1 MNDDAIAAPLAAAL
15 SARGYETLT
24 PVQKAM
30 LAPEV
35 AGRDALV
42 SAQTGSGKTVAFG
55 MAIAPDLLRGADRLL
70 FADVPMALIIAPT
83 RELALQV
90 ARELDW
96 LYAET
101 GAQIAT
107 CVGGMDYRTEKR
119 ALDRG
124 AHIVVGT
131 PGRLRDHIDR
141 RSLDLSGLRAAVL
154 DEADEML
161 DLGFREDLE
170 FILAAAPPERRTMM
184 FSATV
189 PPAIAALAKDFQRDA
204 LRIQTQGEARQHVDI
219 EYRALNVSTRDREHA
234 IFNVL
239 RYYEARTAIVFCKT
253 RVNVNHLF
261 ARMGN
266 RGFQVVAL
274 SGELSQQERTHAL
287 QSLRDGRAR
296 VCIATDVA
304 ARGIDLPG
312 LDLVIHADLPANSE
326 TLLHRSGRTGRAGS
340 KGVSALIVTQS
351 EFKKAQR
358 LLQGAK
364 VVAEWAKAPSADE
377 VRAKDEVRLL
387 DHPALVQPVTED
399 ERAMAEAILARVG
412 PEQAAAAFA
421 RLWREGRSAPEE
433 LMDASGPAPTA
444 PKPREEFGASV
455 WYAINVGRAG
465 RAEAR
470 WLLPKICDA
479 GGITKDGIGAIRVQ
493 EDETFVQIAVADA
506 PRFGEGIEL
515 EPGVTLRRIAGEPNL
530 DAPVK
535 PRAKPREGKA
545 YEPKGERKVYTP
557 KPLRDEAPD
566 MPAPAP
572 VAPRPSAA
580 PAPRPLRDDSAP
592 APRKPYDPDRK
603 PYVKRDEAAK
613 PYEKKPYAK
622 RDDAP
627 KPYAKRADTDRKP
640 YAKPAEG
647 DRKPYVKRDDAA
659 KPYEKK
665 PYAKRDDAPKSYP
678 KRPETDRKPY
688 AKPAEGDRKP
698 YVKRDDAAKPYAKRA
713 EGTAP
718 YARAPKATP
727 RSPASNPGT
736 GPRAH
741 QPPAPNPPSR
751 PQAPNP
757 TPNPPTPRNPP
768 PARWTLRTPA
778 SASCRRRNRGPD
790 CVTEG
795 PPQAGLSACGTNR
808 RTSAP
813 CGPGAAAT
821 TPAACGWG
829 ALNRIT
835 PPVRSVTTAP
845 ARSQISVPAAM
856 SHSQASRRVSIA
868 SNRPSATRHS
878 R

>member
-24 PVQKAM
+24 PVQQAM

-141 RSLDLSGLRAAVL
+141 GSLDLSGLRAAVL

-170 FILAAAPPERRTMM
+170 FILAAAPPDRRTMM

-239 RYYEARTAIVFCKT
+239 RFYEARTAIVFCKT

-340 KGVSALIVTQS
+340 KGVSVLIVTPS

-358 LLQGAK
+358 LLQGAR

-377 VRAKDEVRLL
+377 VRARDEVRLL
-387 DHPALVQPVTED
+387 DHAALVQPVTDD
-399 ERAMAEAILARVG
+399 EQAMVAAILDRVG

-421 RLWREGRSAPEE
+421 RLWRDGRSAPEE
-433 LMDASGPAPTA
+433 LMDLSGPAPAA
-444 PKPREEFGASV
+444 PKPRGEFGASA
-455 WYAINVGRAG
+455 WYAINVGRSG

-493 EDETFVQIAVADA
+493 EDETFVQIAVALA
-506 PRFGEGIEL
+506 PRFGEGMEL

-535 PRAKPREGKA
+535 PRASPRDAKPNG
-545 YEPKGERKVYTP
+545 PKGDRKVYTP
-557 KPLRDEAPD
+557 KPLREDTGD
-566 MPAPAP
+566 MPPAPAP
-572 VAPRPSAA
+572 APARSTA
-580 PAPRPLRDDSAP
+580 PAPRPLRDDSGP
-592 APRKPYDPDRK
+592 APRKPHDPDRK
-603 PYVKRDEAAK
+603 PFDPDRRPFPKRDAAPKPHARRDDAPK
-613 PYEKKPYAK
+613 PYSRRAEADPAPYARAADAPRK
-622 RDDAP
+622 AYAKRADAAPKPMAKRDGDAPKSYARRDDAP
-627 KPYAKRADTDRKP
+627 KPYAKRADADRRP
-640 YAKPAEG
+640 AAKPADG
-647 DRKPYVKRDDAA
+647 DRKPFVKRADAA
-659 KPYEKK
+659 KPAARRAEDAAPKPRWQPPKSAGADARPPRQKAAAAAGGKPAFGKAAGSKSHTKPAFGKK
-665 PYAKRDDAPKSYP
+665 PAPRPADPSDTSKRFVPPK
-678 KRPETDRKPY
+678 KP
-688 AKPAEGDRKP
+688 
-698 YVKRDDAAKPYAKRA
+698 
-713 EGTAP
+713 
-718 YARAPKATP
+718 
-727 RSPASNPGT
+727 
-736 GPRAH
+736 
-741 QPPAPNPPSR
+741 
-751 PQAPNP
+751 
-757 TPNPPTPRNPP
+757 
-768 PARWTLRTPA
+768 
-778 SASCRRRNRGPD
+778 RG
-790 CVTEG
+790 
-795 PPQAGLSACGTNR
+795 
-808 RTSAP
+808 
-813 CGPGAAAT
+813 
-821 TPAACGWG
+821 
-829 ALNRIT
+829 
-835 PPVRSVTTAP
+835 
-845 ARSQISVPAAM
+845 
-856 SHSQASRRVSIA
+856 
-868 SNRPSATRHS
+868 
-878 R
+878 